1 MAHHI
6 FGVKKKN
13 KPPKTLPELNSSQ
26 PYDQM
31 RPPLV
36 GSPSFPPSS
45 NNPSNSGY
53 PGYAH
58 YQQQQ
63 QQQSNPNH
71 PPTLQHTHSLPYQQ
85 STYPSH
91 QQSYPPP
98 FQTSSQTPPP
108 LPPRQQSPPNS
119 ESHRE
124 TKHLSG
130 EYNYQFMPAYP
141 FPDIS
146 RFHLHAHPHKNNTQ
160 DVPKPSDEEI
170 EEIDLKKL
178 SEAQR
183 KQMVSIPTEK
193 KWMLVKN
200 DLLEDERNRPQIGY
214 SLDKSAPEYYLRKIL
229 DGSVT
234 IKHID
239 SLSVSLRT
247 APITWV
253 RSYIDAKG
261 QEVLAN
267 HLSTITRK
275 PIKREADLQMEY
287 GIIKCLKCLLNS
299 RWGAQDALAHP
310 KCIHSITFSLVSP
323 QLATRKLVAEVLSFL
338 CYCEIPVGHNLVLA
352 GFDQLMQFQA
362 EHGRFDAWM
371 RMLENTIDGRG
382 RMGSFV
388 NASEEYRKGGIGIDS
403 SLMEYALSN
412 LILVNSLIGVCDDVE
427 LRVHLRNQLH
437 ACGLTRI
444 IDKMK
449 SFNYEFINRQ
459 ILKFERESEA
469 DYEEVLD
476 YYNHQILQDMTYP
489 LLEVM
494 PFLVTLDSLT
504 FFSTDPHD
512 VFQCILA
519 SVEGTRAF
527 DFFLSAMQHMLLI
540 RDDGETRTR
549 YFQLIDALVT
559 QVVLDRRGLD
569 QDFTHS
575 VGISVSQVIDK
586 LADQEKLQAAIE
598 EAREAK
604 LIAEKALKEKNELHK
619 ELSKGSDGLVS
630 ELKAKVLS
638 LEELL
643 RLSRHTVQ
651 TLQSRIADLE
661 ASYNEKVA
669 EQTIHM
675 REFENTLKELN
686 QIHGDSIAGGAAA
699 GGSGLNRQ
707 EITKKLERMAEIAK
721 TQATLEG
728 KNKVWT
734 PPTFGELK
742 MPDPSDYYRSSN
754 STVDTGYGSSLNS
767 VVFPQ
772 QQQMNSST
780 QFSSPLQFVPQQNNN
795 NEGNTASAL
804 FPQPPTNYNNNS
816 PFTYGFRI
824 PPPDPGHNILDDYH
838 EKDGGISENGQNP
851 PNSSSTTD
859 ITKVSSSTSPVEF
872 PATSQDG
879 DNIPAPSPHPPKS
892 EDVDNIPPPPP
903 SPPPMGNERIP
914 GAPPPPPPPGIP
926 GAPPPPPPPGI
937 PGAPPGPPGP
947 PPPPGSFVPAA
958 PGGNQ
963 RKEIPI
969 SAKKKLKQLQ
979 WEKIN
984 QFSINKTIW
993 GRPNMTDEELLML
1006 LGGQDGVFAT
1016 IEELFAARQIAPK
1029 RKKVEKKEEISVLD
1043 SKRAYNI
1050 NVVLGRYKQMPFSEM
1065 HRKIVQIDEL
1075 FCTENLLNQFMQFT
1089 PTPDERGKLMV
1100 YKDSSEDVLD
1110 NLARPDR
1117 FFVEVMQI
1125 HRYEQRL
1132 KFMHFHI
1139 TFDEKFNDLE
1149 QSVVAVLNAS
1159 IDLKDAKHFRELLD
1173 LILLLGN
1180 YMNGTTIK
1188 GGAFGFKI
1196 ASINKLVDTKAS
1208 TSSSMTL
1215 LHFLANTVENKVP
1228 HVIEFTEEL
1237 KHCGSA
1243 CRVSQ
1248 QELTAEYRQMGTKLN
1263 DLALEL
1269 KKHFDDDVQ
1278 LEEGDRFPDV
1288 MRSFVQKSLEK
1299 FEELQVK
1306 YTSMEVAYKD
1316 VVAYY
1321 GEDPNSTKP
1330 DEFFGV
1336 FKTFVASFE
1345 RAKNDN
1351 KAQRERELANQKRM
1365 EEIAARI
1372 KKEKPANP
1380 EVKISEQP
1388 DETSD
1393 KHIMDNLLETL
1404 RNGRDLDTTPN
1415 RRQRGT
1421 PRDRRV
1427 ARSMSVVLRA
1437 ENILNSL
1444 KDDAPPLPKIPEN
1457 FQAQITAE

>member
-6 FGVKKKN
+6 FGVKKKS
-13 KPPKTLPELNSSQ
+13 KPPKPIPELTSSQ
-26 PYDQM
+26 PYDQI

-36 GSPSFPPSS
+36 NSPSFPPP
-45 NNPSNSGY
+45 NNPSNSV
-53 PGYAH
+53 
-58 YQQQQ
+58 
-63 QQQSNPNH
+63 
-71 PPTLQHTHSLPYQQ
+71 
-85 STYPSH
+85 
-91 QQSYPPP
+91 
-98 FQTSSQTPPP
+98 PPP
-108 LPPRQQSPPNS
+108 LPPRQQSPPISS
-119 ESHRE
+119 ESHKE
-124 TKHLSG
+124 SNKHSSG
-130 EYNYQFMPAYP
+130 EYTHQFTQAYP

-146 RFHLHAHPHKNNTQ
+146 SASSTSGTASVRSSGQFSLSFFGNDHHIGGSGSNIGNDNSRDRGFHLHSHNRNNVPE
-160 DVPKPSDEEI
+160 VPKPSDEEI
-170 EEIDLKKL
+170 EE
-178 SEAQR
+178 
-183 KQMVSIPTEK
+183 MF
-193 KWMLVKN
+193 
-200 DLLEDERNRPQIGY
+200 LELMRNRPQIGY
-214 SLDKSAPEYYLRKIL
+214 SLDKNTPEYYLRKIL
-229 DGSVT
+229 DGSVNV
-234 IKHID
+234 KHID
-239 SLSVSLRT
+239 SLAVSLRT
-247 APITWV
+247 AAITWV
-253 RSYIDAKG
+253 RSFIDAKG

-267 HLSTITRK
+267 HLSGITRK
-275 PIKREADLQMEY
+275 PIKREVDLQMEY
-287 GIIKCLKCLLNS
+287 GIIKCLKCLLNN
-299 RWGAQDALAHP
+299 RWGAQEALTHP
-310 KCIHSITFSLVSP
+310 QCIYSITFSLVSP
-323 QLATRKLVAEVLSFL
+323 QLNTRKLVAEVLSFL

-352 GFDQLMQFQA
+352 GFDQLKQFQA

-449 SFNYEFINRQ
+449 TFNYELINRQ

-469 DYEEVLD
+469 DYEE
-476 YYNHQILQDMTYP
+476 I
-489 LLEVM
+489 
-494 PFLVTLDSLT
+494 FDSLT
-504 FFSTDPHD
+504 FSISTDPRD

-549 YFQLIDALVT
+549 YFQLIDALIT
-559 QVVLDRRGLD
+559 QVVLDRRGLE

-575 VGISVSQVIDK
+575 VGISVSQVLDK
-586 LADQEKLQAAIE
+586 LADQEKLQAAID

-604 LIAEKALKEKNELHK
+604 LIAEKALKEKNELQK
-619 ELSKGSDGLVS
+619 ELSKGTDGLVS

-643 RLSRHTVQ
+643 RISRHTVQ

-661 ASYNEKVA
+661 ASYREKLA
-669 EQTIHM
+669 EQTIQM

-686 QIHGDSIAGGAAA
+686 QIHGDSVAGGDAA
-699 GGSGLNRQ
+699 GGNGLNRQ
-707 EITKKLERMAEIAK
+707 EIIKKLERMAEIAK

-754 STVDTGYGSSLNS
+754 STVDTGYASSLNS
-767 VVFPQ
+767 VIFPPSMSQ
-772 QQQMNSST
+772 PQPQLPHSPINTST
-780 QFSSPLQFVPQQNNN
+780 QFSSPLQFTPFPNGRNIPSISQ
-795 NEGNTASAL
+795 
-804 FPQPPTNYNNNS
+804 PQPPTNFNNNS

-824 PPPDPGHNILDDYH
+824 PPSNPGHNILDDYYG
-838 EKDGGISENGQNP
+838 KDGSIKEDSATQKEKIDSIKIDTNIMTDNKIENGQNP
-851 PNSSSTTD
+851 PITSSTSN
-859 ITKVSSSTSPVEF
+859 ITKVSSSTSPIIE
-872 PATSQDG
+872 SQ
-879 DNIPAPSPHPPKS
+879 PPMENES
-892 EDVDNIPPPPP
+892 NIPPPPP
-903 SPPPMGNERIP
+903 PPAVGSDNIIPPPPPPPPVMGSDESNI
-914 GAPPPPPPPGIP
+914 PPPPPPPGTGNI
-926 GAPPPPPPPGI
+926 PPPPPPPPNMAG
-937 PGAPPGPPGP
+937 GAPPGPPGP

-958 PGGNQ
+958 PGGNN

-993 GRPNMTDEELLML
+993 GRTNMTDEELLML
-1006 LGGQDGVFAT
+1006 LGGQDDVFVT
-1016 IEELFAARQIAPK
+1016 IEELFAARQVAPK

-1065 HRKIVQIDEL
+1065 HRKIVQMDEL
-1075 FCTENLLNQFMQFT
+1075 FCTENLLNQFMQYT

-1100 YKDSSEDVLD
+1100 YKDSPEDVLE

-1159 IDLKDAKHFRELLD
+1159 IDLKDAKYFRELLD

-1180 YMNGTTIK
+1180 YMNGSTIK

-1215 LHFLANTVENKVP
+1215 LHFLANTVESKIP
-1228 HVIEFTEEL
+1228 DAIQFTEEL
-1237 KHCGSA
+1237 KNCGSA

-1248 QELTAEYRQMGTKLN
+1248 QEVTAEYRQMGTKLN

-1269 KKHFDDDVQ
+1269 EKHFGEGVE
-1278 LEEGDRFPDV
+1278 LEEGDRFPEI
-1288 MRSFVQKSLEK
+1288 MRSFVHKSLKK

-1321 GEDPNSTKP
+1321 GEDPSSTKP
-1330 DEFFGV
+1330 DEFFGI

-1345 RAKNDN
+1345 RARNDN

-1372 KKEKPANP
+1372 KKEKPQNP
-1380 EVKISEQP
+1380 EVKISEQQ
-1388 DETSD
+1388 DETD

-1457 FQAQITAE
+1457 FQSQITAE